1 LSKGLAVYQIHK
13 PIFEKI
19 LVKNGLPKEIS
30 ALSFALTSMN
40 PKARSYTGGAG
51 FWQLNYSI
59 ARRYNLLIDS
69 YVDERLDPIKSTE
82 AFAKYC
88 NDLYK
93 IYNDWGLVIA
103 AYTSGPSNLN
113 KAIRRAEPSTDI
125 YSIKK
130 YLPFFSRDA
139 VDAFV
144 AARKFIQNNSIDYH
158 YLIPQDNDTI
168 EVFKRLHFEQIHA
181 VLSIDKELIRTLNPI
196 FPHDIVPAVRKSYS
210 LKLPK
215 GSLAK
220 FNLFEDSIYKFKDS
234 LLFRLQP
241 RVVLPPP
248 QADRY
253 WTNRDDNSPPTDTKL
268 IYYTIK
274 SGDNL
279 GMIAQKHNVK
289 VSDLE
294 DWNNI
299 YDPRRIQI
307 GKKLKIY
314 VPKSSTSNVSN
325 TESASRNRNEE
336 SENQELT
343 DGYFWHTVQSG
354 ESPYM
359 IAKKYPGVSA
369 DDILRWNNISDAR
382 KIQAGQKLKIK
393 KL

>member
-1 LSKGLAVYQIHK
+1 A
-13 PIFEKI
+13 
-19 LVKNGLPKEIS
+19 N
-30 ALSFALTSMN
+30 
-40 PKARSYTGGAG
+40 
-51 FWQLNYSI
+51 
-59 ARRYNLLIDS
+59 
-69 YVDERLDPIKSTE
+69 
-82 AFAKYC
+82 
-88 NDLYK
+88 
-93 IYNDWGLVIA
+93 
-103 AYTSGPSNLN
+103 GPSSLN
-113 KAIRRAEPSTDI
+113 KAIRRAAPSSDLNI
-125 YSIKK
+125 IKR
-130 YLPFFSRDA
+130 YLPFFSCDA
-139 VDAFV
+139 VDAFM
-144 AARKFIQNNSIDYH
+144 AAERFIQNNSVDYQ
-158 YLIPQDNDTI
+158 YLIPQENDTI

-181 VLSIDKELIRTLNPI
+181 ILGIEKDLIRALNPI
-196 FPHDIVPAVRKSYS
+196 FPHDIVPAVRKSFS
-210 LKLPK
+210 IKLPK
-215 GSLAK
+215 GSLSK
-220 FNLFEDSIYKFKDS
+220 FNLLEDSIYRYKDS

-253 WTNRDDNSPPTDTKL
+253 WSNQETNSPPANRKL

-279 GMIAQKHNVK
+279 GMIAQKYNVK

-314 VPKSSTSNVSN
+314 VPTSS
-325 TESASRNRNEE
+325 NRNNSE
-336 SENQELT
+336 STTTSQRQNNENQELT
-343 DGYFWHTVQSG
+343 DDYFWHTVQQG

-369 DDILRWNNISDAR
+369 DDILKWNNISDAR